1 METNKPT
8 YTVYAKEHWKA
19 TQKLFGTVIGETME
33 TKAENQKGTKWKE
46 ETYFSIYRMMI
57 KFLHMSVF

>member
-8 YTVYAKEHWKA
+8 YTAYAKKYWKA

-33 TKAENQKGTKWKE
+33 TKAEN
-46 ETYFSIYRMMI
+46 
-57 KFLHMSVF
+57 

>member
-8 YTVYAKEHWKA
+8 YTAYAKKHWKA

-33 TKAENQKGTKWKE
+33 TKAEN
-46 ETYFSIYRMMI
+46 
-57 KFLHMSVF
+57 